1 MFFRKLPAFLA
12 LVFLWIGFTACSP
25 QRNISPT
32 ELFPAEPSA
41 VPTVGNLLA
50 NTGWTLVSITRAGA
64 ETPALAGRPVTLK
77 FDGQGGAS
85 GFGGCN
91 SYGGKYVEGNGTVQF
106 KEVIST
112 MMACA
117 DAPVN
122 QQEQAY
128 FQVLQNAAKVSLS
141 AEQLVIISQD
151 GQNGAKFAKGI
162 TIQPTQAQTEAAP
175 IPAVPTAAPA
185 LPTAPQTVPTQATAA
200 APAVPGQA
208 SPAYLDDRSTPT
220 GLIESYFNAVNRK
233 EYLRAYSYWR
243 DPAAAGGSFNKFEA
257 GYQDTASV
265 ALTLG
270 TIGGDVGAGQI
281 FYSVPALL
289 KVVKTDGRTATYT
302 ACYVLHLSQPAIQEP
317 SFIPLGMER
326 GQAKLV
332 DNASDPAGLLA
343 SACSGP
349 DFPVGQPI
357 TPAPVT
363 NLTDVSQNNYLDNR
377 SDPAG
382 LISSLFNA
390 VNRKEYAR
398 AYSYWEAQAA
408 GGQAPAYD
416 AFKQGYA
423 ETASV
428 QLLTGQVTGDAGAG
442 QFNYA
447 LPVVL
452 TAQTTGGAT
461 QTFAGCYHLHLSN
474 PGIQAMPPF
483 RPLAIR
489 SASVK
494 GVDNNANKAEL
505 LLQACQP

>member
-1 MFFRKLPAFLA
+1 MSFRKFPAFLA
-12 LVFLWIGFTACSP
+12 LVLALTLSSACTP
-25 QRNISPT
+25 QRSVSPT
-32 ELFPAEPSA
+32 QLFPTEPSP
-41 VPTVGNLLA
+41 VPTEGNLLS
-50 NTGWTLVSITRAGA
+50 NTAWTLVSITRAGA
-64 ETPALAGRPVTLK
+64 ETPALASTSVTLK

-91 SYGGKYVEGNGTVQF
+91 SYGSKYVEGNNTVQF

-112 MMACA
+112 LMACA
-117 DAPVN
+117 DAAVN

-128 FQVLQNAAKVSLS
+128 LQVLQNAAKFSLS
-141 AEQLVIISQD
+141 AGQLVISSQD
-151 GQNGAKFAKGI
+151 DQRAAKFAKGI
-162 TIQPTQAQTEAAP
+162 TIQPTQTQAEPSAAP
-175 IPAVPTAAPA
+175 IV
-185 LPTAPQTVPTQATAA
+185 PTAPQAAPTQAATVPPSVVGPAA
-200 APAVPGQA
+200 IP
-208 SPAYLDDRSTPT
+208 YLDDRSTPT

-243 DPAAAGGSFNKFEA
+243 DPTAAGGSFTKFEA

-289 KVVKTDGRTATYT
+289 KVVKTDGKTATYT

-317 SFIPLGMER
+317 SFIPLSMER

-332 DNASDPAGLLA
+332 QDASDPTGLLA
-343 SACSGP
+343 GACSGP
-349 DFPVGQPI
+349 DFPAGQPI
-357 TPAPVT
+357 SPAPVT
-363 NLTDVSQNNYLDNR
+363 NLADISQNNYLDNR
-377 SDPAG
+377 SDPVSV
-382 LISSLFNA
+382 ISSLFNA

-408 GGQAPAYD
+408 GGNVPAYD
-416 AFKQGYA
+416 TFKQGYA

-428 QLLTGQVTGDAGAG
+428 QLFSGQVTSDAGAG
-442 QFNYA
+442 QLNYT

-461 QTFAGCYHLHLSN
+461 QTFAGCYRLHLSN

-489 SASVK
+489 SANVK
-494 GVDNNANKAEL
+494 VVDNNANKADL
-505 LLQACQP
+505 LLQACQ